1 MANFKS
7 PYADGQRQAPI
18 SGGAEAVAVRA
29 EIAVTT
35 ALASADILEA
45 MELPE
50 DHVPVDFMVDA
61 DDLDDGTDLTLS
73 VGVLNDD
80 KDDISTVTADG
91 GAAWMVDS
99 TVGQAGGIVRPTTK
113 TVTRVTPSS
122 TTRRMLGLKVTA
134 ASTDANAGV
143 VGLTVWLRAS
153 HGGA

>member
-61 DDLDDGTDLTLS
+61 DDLDGGAGLTLS
-73 VGVLNDD
+73 VGVLNAD
-80 KDDISTVTADG
+80 KDDLSTAAADG
-91 GAAWMVDS
+91 GAVWMVDS
-99 TVGQAGGIVRPTTK
+99 TVGQAGGLVRPTTK
-113 TVTRVTPSS
+113 TVTRVAPSS
-122 TTRRMLGLKVTA
+122 TTRRMLGLKVTTVA
-134 ASTDANAGV
+134 ATEVAGV
-143 VGLTVWLRAS
+143 VGLTVWMRAS